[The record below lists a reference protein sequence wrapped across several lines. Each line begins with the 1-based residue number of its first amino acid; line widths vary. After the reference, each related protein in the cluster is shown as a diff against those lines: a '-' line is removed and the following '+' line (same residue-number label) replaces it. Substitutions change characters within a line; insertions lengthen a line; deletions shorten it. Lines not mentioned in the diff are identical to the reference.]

1 MRIGYGIR
9 TVLSL
14 MNSGEWLTCRQL
26 RARMYAPHVR
36 EEETF
41 TYLRRA
47 HSRGFVERRG
57 ERGAVEWHITPEG
70 LGAIVAPVLAIK
82 PRPRKVMRPI
92 ISSVWQLGAL

>member
-26 RARMYAPHVR
+26 RARMYAPHIR

-41 TYLRRA
+41 TYLRRSHA
-47 HSRGFVERRG
+47 RGFVERRG
-57 ERGAVEWHITPEG
+57 ERGAVEWHITQRG
-70 LGAIVAPVLAIK
+70 LEAIVEPIGEAK
-82 PRPRKVMRPI
+82 DRPRKVMRPI
-92 ISSVWQLGAL
+92 ISSVWQLGAM